1 MTRKTLSAIAFIMV
15 VALAAIVWNGASASA
30 RNAEPAFAAQGGC
43 TAITVTNIA
52 SQGVAANQGEKIT
65 VNWSFTPPA
74 GVGGPC
80 VKVDGFKVKIVVKR
94 RNGNTDQRNLD
105 ASATAREASATFA
118 ESIVNSPIESATV
131 TVTAEFSGNAVTTK
145 TQGL

>member
-1 MTRKTLSAIAFIMV
+1 MNRKTLSAVAFILA

-30 RNAEPAFAAQGGC
+30 RNAEPVAAQGGC

-131 TVTAEFSGNAVTTK
+131 TVTAEFSGNAFTAK